1 MLLGRE
7 ISIPPRK
14 TLKALCLDRFAST
27 LCLPPGAHRFKV
39 IPASRP
45 AESADTPL
53 VRDAKANPVSIRER
67 IRKCIGK
74 EV

>member
-14 TLKALCLDRFAST
+14 TLKALRLDRFAST

-39 IPASRP
+39 IPARNPVKVRIHPWSAAPEPAHCRP
-45 AESADTPL
+45 A
-53 VRDAKANPVSIRER
+53 N
-67 IRKCIGK
+67 G
-74 EV
+74 